1 MKIWK
6 AQEITPFSVGI
17 SDRAPPRQSYLQ
29 ISHDPVKVSDV
40 SVKSRKVHF
49 KEVRLEL
56 EESPFPLQPSLQSWW
71 NPAGGAGTDG
81 NHLEKEEPEEDT
93 RSESSNRVRGAFLS
107 INRVE
112 GRAYT
117 KRNSSSE
124 PPTKVIRIPKMR
136 ATSVYWLTVNQRP
149 PE

>member
-1 MKIWK
+1 MELAWTETTWRRKNLRR
-6 AQEITPFSVGI
+6 T
-17 SDRAPPRQSYLQ
+17 
-29 ISHDPVKVSDV
+29 VSQ
-40 SVKSRKVHF
+40 R
-49 KEVRLEL
+49 
-56 EESPFPLQPSLQSWW
+56 
-71 NPAGGAGTDG
+71 
-81 NHLEKEEPEEDT
+81 
-93 RSESSNRVRGAFLS
+93 SSNRVRGTFLS

-136 ATSVYWLTVNQRP
+136 ATSVYWLTVNQRS